1 MRRKKSK
8 RQRAL
13 EICKNLYGTFIN
25 MNNSR
30 PIHNEDMFND
40 IGTRIKKSALKR
52 MYNNLIKKYGFRRRL
67 L

>member
-25 MNNSR
+25 MDNSR

-40 IGTRIKKSALKR
+40 IGTRIKKSTLKR
-52 MYNNLIKKYGFRRRL
+52 MYNI
-67 L
+67 